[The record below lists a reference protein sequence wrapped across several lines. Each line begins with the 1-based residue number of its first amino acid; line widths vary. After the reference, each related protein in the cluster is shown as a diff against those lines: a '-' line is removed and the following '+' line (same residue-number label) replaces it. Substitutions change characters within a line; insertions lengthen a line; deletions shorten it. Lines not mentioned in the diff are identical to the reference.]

1 MEKKS
6 LLDSVRNLSMMIVLF
21 AILLV
26 AFSITSMV
34 SDLSSK
40 VGESITGEVILIK
53 GSEFEEN
60 VSIGDGK
67 VASEL
72 NDNLICW
79 IEGGLTEEDLIVIG
93 HLLRDID
100 CPSGEKRNV
109 NAKIEG
115 DCVILDIEDEASTKV
130 CPEGLK
136 PVVEIDL
143 TSGLDKLPEV
153 LPEAPQ
159 RNYYIYG
166 LFIITMITVLLFWRE
181 YEMGVK
187 TDLESKAEKAY
198 LKRRD
203 EKRKAFKKALEE
215 GKLKQK
221 EKKEKI
227 VYLPSAPIYDTKK
240 AAKKKKEKESLEKKK
255 KKDTEDKAREVAIKR
270 NELITEFNGEA
281 ESINKLIVSGKLKDS
296 RKKYLNLFKTYTDL
310 SKIVSERNRNKL
322 DGVMQYLCHYLGAL
336 EKIKGTSR
344 KSIAQ
349 KILGGDEITIR
360 SQPKLIDMKQLDKM
374 KELID
379 EKNYTQAKN
388 LFYDGKVDDFSMKNI
403 VRSANNKRERDKL
416 AEIEIR
422 HDRIMKK
429 GVVNVAEEDYYK
441 FMMDMTALR
450 KELKRRGSVRPK
462 KKS

>member
-1 MEKKS
+1 MENKS
-6 LLDSVRNLSMMIVLF
+6 LLDSVRNLSMVVVLF
-21 AILLV
+21 TILLI
-26 AFSITSMV
+26 AFSITSII
-34 SDLSSK
+34 SDLGSK
-40 VGESITGEVILIK
+40 AGDGITGEVIVIK

-60 VSIGDGK
+60 VSISDGK

-79 IEGGLTEEDLIVIG
+79 IDGGLTEEDLIVIG
-93 HLLRDID
+93 HLLRDVD
-100 CPSGEKRNV
+100 CPDGEKRNV
-109 NAKIEG
+109 NARIEG

-143 TSGLDKLPEV
+143 TSGLEDLPEI
-153 LPEAPQ
+153 LPDAPQ

-166 LFIITMITVLLFWRE
+166 LFIITLVTLLLFWRE
-181 YEMGVK
+181 YELGVK
-187 TDLESKAEKAY
+187 TDLETKAEKAY

-203 EKRKAFKKALEE
+203 GKRKAFKKALEE
-215 GKLKQK
+215 GRVKQR

-227 VYLPSAPIYDTKK
+227 VYLPSAPVYDTKK
-240 AAKKKKEKESLEKKK
+240 AAKKKKEKEALVKKEKKDVEK
-255 KKDTEDKAREVAIKR
+255 KIKDIAIKR
-270 NELITEFNGEA
+270 NELITEFNQEA

-296 RKKYLNLFKTYTDL
+296 RKKYLGLFKTYTDL
-310 SKIVSERNRNKL
+310 IKIVSERNKKKL

-349 KILGGDEITIR
+349 KILGESDTTIR
-360 SQPKLIDMKQLDKM
+360 SKPELIDMKQLDKM

-379 EKNYTQAKN
+379 EKNYVQAKN
-388 LFYDGKVDDFSMKNI
+388 LFYDGRVDDFSMKN
-403 VRSANNKRERDKL
+403 VVKDARSKREKDEL
-416 AEIEIR
+416 AEIEVR

-450 KELKRRGSVRPK
+450 KELKRRGSIRSK